1 MIETSELTHDKLE
14 ETIKHVYK
22 RKIPIF
28 IWGATG
34 VGKSMTTKRVA
45 IEIANDLGKTI
56 QTEAT
61 NNEKDF
67 CFIDVRVSQLD
78 PSDLRGLPTVREK
91 ETVWL
96 PPNWLPRAGQG
107 IIFFDELNL
116 SPPSIQS
123 SCYQIILDRRLGDY
137 KLPDGYTVIAA
148 GNRLEDR
155 ANVFE
160 MSAPLC
166 NRFTHATLKVPNKDE
181 WTDWAIKNNIDN
193 RIISFINFTPS
204 YLFKFDGKYKD
215 RAFPTPRSWSMCSAL
230 ISGVNNVE
238 DIKTYTTICV
248 GEGTSTQLIA
258 FMRLEEKIDI
268 DDIMKN
274 PKTCKLP
281 EVPGDIDLLYCMTG
295 SIATRYKDDKKLL
308 KNVCVLSDRM
318 SPEFGILL
326 YRMTKAVDPDY
337 FTNNVVKLKEFNN
350 KYAKYLKE

>member
-1 MIETSELTHDKLE
+1 MTEMSDLTHDKLE
-14 ETIKHVYK
+14 KTLRHVYD
-22 RKIPIF
+22 RSIPLF
-28 IWGATG
+28 CWGATG
-34 VGKSMTTKRVA
+34 IGKSMTVKKVA
-45 IEIANDLGKTI
+45 QEIAELKNKNLK
-56 QTEAT
+56 TEAT
-61 NNEKDF
+61 NDEKDF

-78 PSDLRGLPTVREK
+78 PSDLRGLPTVK
-91 ETVWL
+91 GNETVWL

-123 SCYQIILDRRLGDY
+123 SCYQLILDRRLGDY

-181 WTDWAIKNNIDN
+181 WTNWAIKMNVDS

-215 RAFPTPRSWSMCSAL
+215 RAFPTPRSWEKCSIL
-230 ISGVNNVE
+230 IKGIENIE
-238 DIKTYTTICV
+238 DLKTYATICV
-248 GEGTSTQLIA
+248 GEGTAIELVA
-258 FMRLEEKIDI
+258 FLRLEEKIDI
-268 DDIMKN
+268 DDIIRN

-281 EVPGDIDLLYCMTG
+281 EVPGDIDLLYCLIG
-295 SIATRYKDDKKLL
+295 SIATRYKDDKKIL
-308 KNVCVLSDRM
+308 KNVCMLSDRM

-326 YRMTKAVDPDY
+326 YRMVKAVDEDY
-337 FTNNVVKLKEFNN
+337 FMTNVVKLKEFNN
-350 KYAKYLKE
+350 KYAKYLKN